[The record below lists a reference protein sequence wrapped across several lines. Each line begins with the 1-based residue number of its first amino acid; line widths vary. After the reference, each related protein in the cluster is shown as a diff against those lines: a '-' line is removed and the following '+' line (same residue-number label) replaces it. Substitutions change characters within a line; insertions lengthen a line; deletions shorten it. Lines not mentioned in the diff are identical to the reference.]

1 MSIPKY
7 TDNGYNCFVGTRV
20 VGASAH
26 GNFVYQAR
34 YVVTSMSDYMI
45 TLRDE
50 LTHAEYTTTSLEV
63 ASCSRLAWACT
74 YNATQG
80 RTEEGTVILHDI
92 DSRFL
97 TRAHLFVGISR
108 VTNGK
113 NVFLAE

>member
-1 MSIPKY
+1 M
-7 TDNGYNCFVGTRV
+7 
-20 VGASAH
+20 VGASTH
-26 GNFVYQAR
+26 GKFVNQAR
-34 YVVTSMSDYMI
+34 YVVTSMADYMI
-45 TLRDE
+45 TLKDE
-50 LTHAEYTTTSLEV
+50 LTKVEFTTTPLEV

-97 TRAHLFVGISR
+97 TRAHLYVGISR

>member
-1 MSIPKY
+1 M
-7 TDNGYNCFVGTRV
+7 
-20 VGASAH
+20 A
-26 GNFVYQAR
+26 
-34 YVVTSMSDYMI
+34 DYMI

-50 LTHAEYTTTSLEV
+50 LTQVEFTTTPLEV

-97 TRAHLFVGISR
+97 TRAHLYVSISR

-113 NVFLAE
+113 NVFLPEYSGFV